1 MHAMPCRRRRGDA
14 GRPRHFRSLPAP
26 AALPDNAPATHR
38 GVPGP
43 PMTASSD
50 SHARVGCGA
59 FIRRSDDRLLLVLR
73 ARAPEQGHW
82 GLPGGKVD
90 WMETVE
96 DAVVRETLEETGLHI
111 RLQRVLCV
119 VSQFERALSP
129 PQHWVAPVYLAA
141 IEGSETAVLREPD
154 ALHDLGWFAL
164 DALPTPLT
172 RSATLAV
179 QQLAHEAA
187 A

>member
-1 MHAMPCRRRRGDA
+1 
-14 GRPRHFRSLPAP
+14 
-26 AALPDNAPATHR
+26 
-38 GVPGP
+38 
-43 PMTASSD
+43 MTAPSD

-59 FIRRSDDRLLLVLR
+59 FIRRSDGRLLLVLR

-141 IEGSETAVLREPD
+141 IDGSETAVLREPD

-179 QQLAHEAA
+179 QQLVHEAA